1 MAIRKLRLDG
11 DEILKKKS
19 REVEVIDEKIQI
31 LIDDMIE
38 TMHKYNGVGLAAV
51 QVGVLKRIITIDL
64 YDDNGPIVLINPVI
78 IKTKGE
84 QEVDEGC
91 LSFPN
96 QFAKVIRPAEVV
108 VEYMDRDGK
117 RMKVKAKELL
127 AQAISHEVDHLN
139 GEVFMDKIIPGTL
152 EYVEPEKWCFL
163 GRGQKTSFIFF
174 NKMMFFDPVPKN
186 IKGEQVWILYLWEH
200 QILPKKV

>member
-1 MAIRKLRLDG
+1 MAIRNLRYQG
-11 DEILKKKS
+11 DEILKKVS
-19 REVEVIDEKIQI
+19 REVPLEDISSEKLQT

-51 QVGVLKRIITIDL
+51 QVGVLKRVVVIDL

-96 QFAKVIRPAEVV
+96 EFAKVIRPMEVV
-108 VEYMDRDGK
+108 AEYYDRDGK
-117 RMKVKAKELL
+117 KMQVQAKELL
-127 AQAISHEVDHLN
+127 AQAISPEVDHLN
-139 GEVFMDKIIPGTL
+139 GEVFIDKIIPGTL
-152 EYVEPEKWCFL
+152 EYVEPEE
-163 GRGQKTSFIFF
+163 
-174 NKMMFFDPVPKN
+174 N
-186 IKGEQVWILYLWEH
+186 
-200 QILPKKV
+200 